1 MPCDANTVNFSVKL
15 ISSGSEKSSSDTEIE
30 VNKFGQ
36 PIVTPGTVRKRRI
49 ERPANA
55 SLAADSMHGPD
66 SDEDA
71 TFNEMMGKFDESYCY
86 EKETDILRWLTGLG

>member
-1 MPCDANTVNFSVKL
+1 MRRINI

-30 VNKFGQ
+30 VSKLSKSN
-36 PIVTPGTVRKRRI
+36 ITPGTVRKRRI
-49 ERPANA
+49 DLVKTALSE
-55 SLAADSMHGPD
+55 SMHAD

-86 EKETDILRWLTGLG
+86 EKETDILR